1 MGARSA
7 PPARAESAVGATAT
21 CWGPARLFPRLP
33 ALPAPRSHSS
43 PRGRP
48 PPPPAPPRALKRSG
62 CVNGPFVGGRRPP
75 VGAARRRAEPASCR
89 SGSHSALWGAGGARG
104 RVPAPSSP
112 RDGSRARAGTGPLCV
127 CGGGYRRTAPQRGA
141 EIAAVSTRL
150 HPVPGATLGQ
160 LRAVEERPRPRT
172 SPCPG
177 AERRDHVLPCAGRGV
192 GAGRGAA
199 LCGPARTAWTAA
211 GASWGTAPE
220 RRALI
225 AAVVQRSC
233 LTCAGAARSAVRLEG
248 VHAST
253 VLSR

>member
-1 MGARSA
+1 MGLLLAHGGRPSGRRGGVQSPLRAA
-7 PPARAESAVGATAT
+7 PGRTALCGERVVRGA
-21 CWGPARLFPRLP
+21 GFR
-33 ALPAPRSHSS
+33 H
-43 PRGRP
+43 P
-48 PPPPAPPRALKRSG
+48 PPPGTAPEHALA
-62 CVNGPFVGGRRPP
+62 PGR
-75 VGAARRRAEPASCR
+75 
-89 SGSHSALWGAGGARG
+89 
-104 RVPAPSSP
+104 
-112 RDGSRARAGTGPLCV
+112 CV
-127 CGGGYRRTAPQRGA
+127 CVWGGNRRTAPQRGA

-160 LRAVEERPRPRT
+160 LRAVEERARPRT

>member
-62 CVNGPFVGGRRPP
+62 CVNGAFVGARRPP

-104 RVPAPSSP
+104 RVPAPSSS

-127 CGGGYRRTAPQRGA
+127 CVGGVTGEPHPNAGPKSPPSVRGSTPFPEQRSDSCEPWRSGRARAPRRAPGLS
-141 EIAAVSTRL
+141 AATTCC
-150 HPVPGATLGQ
+150 PV
-160 LRAVEERPRPRT
+160 RA
-172 SPCPG
+172 G
-177 AERRDHVLPCAGRGV
+177 GWGRG
-192 GAGRGAA
+192 GAPRCAVPHVRHGLLRG
-199 LCGPARTAWTAA
+199 LPG
-211 GASWGTAPE
+211 
-220 RRALI
+220 
-225 AAVVQRSC
+225 
-233 LTCAGAARSAVRLEG
+233 VRLQSAE
-248 VHAST
+248 
-253 VLSR
+253 L